1 MTSLT
6 IHQPDLVYDREVPVL
21 CYTFRQDEFFYG
33 DECTARKIAN
43 TSVRS
48 SMSTV

>member
-6 IHQPDLVYDREVPVL
+6 IQQPDLICDREVPVL
-21 CYTFRQDEFFYG
+21 CYPFRQDEFFCG

-43 TSVRS
+43 TTRS